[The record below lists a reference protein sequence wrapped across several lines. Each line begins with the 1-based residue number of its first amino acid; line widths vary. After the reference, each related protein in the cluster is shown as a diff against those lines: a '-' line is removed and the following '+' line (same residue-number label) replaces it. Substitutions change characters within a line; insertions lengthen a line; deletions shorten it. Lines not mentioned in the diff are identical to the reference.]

1 MAKKKAPLL
10 TEAEQAAK
18 QLLINAPNLSK
29 SDVEEL
35 IICLSDAD
43 QDSLLTNL
51 GLTKNYAFI
60 QLQTFAQREA
70 LEQFVTTE
78 LFPHVNDQQRYFI

>member
-1 MAKKKAPLL
+1 MAKKKVPQLS
-10 TEAEQAAK
+10 EAEQAAK
-18 QLLINAPNLSK
+18 QLLINATNLSK
-29 SDVEEL
+29 SDIEEL

-43 QDSLLTNL
+43 QNDLITDL

-78 LFPHVNDQQRYFI
+78 LFPHVNDQQMYFI